1 MGGCTSPYEVLAED
15 DLPVV
20 GLESRK
26 IPDPSERSLSNLF
39 SPNHRKF
46 GSRRHKRQHTAS
58 TFYPVSDLHLQTGGG
73 VKKNIHSRAELDQS
87 DSLSAFY
94 PIACFFREH
103 NPTRQKPRDLLER
116 YSLSFAF
123 DFDDVLFILFRGSQI
138 HGVPELSRLI
148 ADFPDYPSGR
158 RTVHMNIENV
168 KKNTDACSPGAVV
181 SPADGKVT
189 GIWPVTENG
198 VRQTRISIFLNV
210 FDVHVNRS
218 PTAGIIRE
226 VRYQTGKFG
235 NAMNL
240 TSAEQNEQ
248 NIVKVEGEGQ
258 RVTFKQIAGLLA
270 RRIVFTKKA
279 GDRVERGERVGLIKF
294 GSRVDVFLDSSAS
307 LQVKIGDRVKGGSSV
322 LALMPP
328 APELAVVGAE
338 QIRQGAF

>member
-1 MGGCTSPYEVLAED
+1 MGGCTSPYEVFAED

-20 GLESRK
+20 ALESRK

-168 KKNTDACSPGAVV
+168 KKNTDACLPDTICRHRPDSC
-181 SPADGKVT
+181 
-189 GIWPVTENG
+189 NF
-198 VRQTRISIFLNV
+198 SI
-210 FDVHVNRS
+210 
-218 PTAGIIRE
+218 
-226 VRYQTGKFG
+226 
-235 NAMNL
+235 
-240 TSAEQNEQ
+240 
-248 NIVKVEGEGQ
+248 
-258 RVTFKQIAGLLA
+258 
-270 RRIVFTKKA
+270 
-279 GDRVERGERVGLIKF
+279 
-294 GSRVDVFLDSSAS
+294 GSRHHCHRRGRNRPLRITEEPQKKSCQNYCGQLPECTHEPAQEHSCEH
-307 LQVKIGDRVKGGSSV
+307 KG
-322 LALMPP
+322 
-328 APELAVVGAE
+328 
-338 QIRQGAF
+338 